1 MVSFRLTGTPVAGLI
16 LVRLGVQI
24 KSVEGNAL
32 DADPDLGQSRANL
45 GVEPVAIHAEI
56 ERCVPQPN

>member
-32 DADPDLGQSRANL
+32 DADADFGQPRADLGIK
-45 GVEPVAIHAEI
+45 PVAIHAEI
-56 ERCVPQPN
+56 ERRVP